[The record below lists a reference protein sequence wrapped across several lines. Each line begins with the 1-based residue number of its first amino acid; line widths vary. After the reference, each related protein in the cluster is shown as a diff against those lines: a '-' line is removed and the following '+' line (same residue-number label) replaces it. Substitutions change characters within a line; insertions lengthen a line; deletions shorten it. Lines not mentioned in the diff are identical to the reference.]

1 MRYIVKFKREQTVP
15 YVLLTPVHFI
25 LLVVIGLPTLY
36 ILWLSLNSSTWGT
49 GLEFTGFRN
58 YGKLFSDPYFW
69 RATSN
74 TFIIVVGVVYIEMV
88 LGLALATFFIKGILF
103 RRIMF
108 PIVLMPYA
116 ISPVVGVLI
125 WKTLMDPN
133 VGIVSRFLSM
143 LGFGTFNY
151 SVSPVHGMILI
162 GFINLWL
169 HLPFTFILLYSGM
182 LSISDSL
189 YEAAKID
196 GANGWQIYFRIT
208 LPLLSQTMLISIIFR
223 LVFAF
228 RLFSEVWLLTRGGPI
243 RKTEVMAVY
252 LYQHAFRYG
261 DFGIAASTGWVMVV
275 GSLLIASLYLYK
287 MQKRMSVK
295 G

>member
-1 MRYIVKFKREQTVP
+1 M
-15 YVLLTPVHFI
+15 HFV
-25 LLVVIGLPTLY
+25 LLVVVGLPTLY

-49 GLEFTGFRN
+49 ALQFVGIEN
-58 YGKLFSDPYFW
+58 YRKLFTDPYFW
-69 RATSN
+69 RATLN
-74 TFIIVVGVVYIEMV
+74 TFLVVTGVVYIEMV
-88 LGLALATFFIKGILF
+88 LGLLLATFFVKGVIAKKF
-103 RRIMF
+103 MF
-108 PIVLMPYA
+108 PVILMPYA

-133 VGIVSRFLSM
+133 IGMVARLLSM
-143 LGFGTFNY
+143 IGLGDINY
-151 SVSPVHGMILI
+151 CVSPTQSLMLI

-182 LSISDSL
+182 LSISETI
-189 YEAAKID
+189 YEAARID
-196 GANGWQIYFRIT
+196 GAGSMQIYFRIT
-208 LPLLSQTMLISIIFR
+208 LPLLTQTMLICIIFR

-261 DFGIAASTGWVMVV
+261 NFGIAAATGWLMVI
-275 GSLLIASLYLYK
+275 GSLLIASLYLFQ
-287 MQKRMSVK
+287 MQKRMSTK
-295 G
+295 E

>member
-1 MRYIVKFKREQTVP
+1 MKLKREQIVP

-25 LLVVIGLPTLY
+25 LAVVIGLPTIY
-36 ILWLSLNSSTWGT
+36 ILWLSLNNSSWGT
-49 GLEFTGFRN
+49 SLQFVGLAN
-58 YGKLFSDPYFW
+58 YKALFSDPYFW
-69 RATSN
+69 RSTLN
-74 TFIIVVGVVYIEMV
+74 TFLIVVGVVYIEIV
-88 LGLALATFFIKGILF
+88 LALALATFFIKGVIFKRL
-103 RRIMF
+103 MF

-133 VGIVSRFLSM
+133 IGLVSRFLS
-143 LGFGTFNY
+143 LFTFSAEGVNY
-151 SVSPVHGMILI
+151 CVSPAQSLVLI

-182 LSISDSL
+182 LSISEEV
-189 YEAAKID
+189 YEAARID
-196 GANGWQIYFRIT
+196 GANGWQIYVRIT
-208 LPLLSQTMLISIIFR
+208 LPLLTQTMLISMIFR

-261 DFGIAASTGWVMVV
+261 NFGIAAATGWLMVV

-287 MQKRMSVK
+287 MQQRMSTK
-295 G
+295 D

>member
-1 MRYIVKFKREQTVP
+1 M
-15 YVLLTPVHFI
+15 HFV
-25 LLVVIGLPTLY
+25 LLVVVGLPTLY

-49 GLEFTGFRN
+49 ALQFVGIEN
-58 YGKLFSDPYFW
+58 YRKLFTDPYFW
-69 RATSN
+69 RATLN
-74 TFIIVVGVVYIEMV
+74 TFLVVTGVVYIEMV
-88 LGLALATFFIKGILF
+88 LGLLLATFFVKGVIAKKF
-103 RRIMF
+103 MF
-108 PIVLMPYA
+108 PVILMPYA

-133 VGIVSRFLSM
+133 IGMVARLLSM
-143 LGFGTFNY
+143 IGLGDINY
-151 SVSPVHGMILI
+151 CVSPTQSLMLI

-182 LSISDSL
+182 LSISETI
-189 YEAAKID
+189 YEAARID
-196 GANGWQIYFRIT
+196 GAGSMQSYFRIT
-208 LPLLSQTMLISIIFR
+208 LPLLTQTMLICIIFR

-261 DFGIAASTGWVMVV
+261 NFGIAAATGWLMVI
-275 GSLLIASLYLYK
+275 GSLLIASLYLFQ
-287 MQKRMSVK
+287 MQKRMSTK
-295 G
+295 E